1 MAGFVSLST
10 NNDVYIGTFKNGELN
25 GVENGQFV
33 TVNHATGVATLADTT
48 TGDKEVYFV
57 ANEIDTIPEQ
67 GIDDADYVIKKD
79 AFLRLNAPQSGV
91 LYVTTKFN
99 GTLAVGD
106 KVAVGA
112 NGNVEAIGT
121 RTPKTVFVV
130 KEKTTEYGKD
140 AVRLLTL

>member
-1 MAGFVSLST
+1 MAGFVALST
-10 NNDVYIGTFKNGELN
+10 NNDVYIGTFKNGEDK

-33 TVNHATGVATLADTT
+33 TVNYATGVATLADAT

-79 AFLRLNAPQSGV
+79 EFLRLNPPQAGTV
-91 LYVTTKFN
+91 YVTTKFN

-106 KVAVGA
+106 KVAVGV
-112 NGNVEAIGT
+112 NGNVEAIGS
-121 RTPKTVFVV
+121 RTPKTVFVI